1 VVSVRVRLRKLH
13 VGGRDFVWKAQICH
27 VSGEADCHRCIRL
40 RIWGAGKNCRA
51 LHADLLSKGWGSP
64 WGACATDGAYP
75 ASGDVRRVIGYALA
89 HGWDPDLV
97 GGTFVLS
104 ESEYASRFE
113 LADFLLTDRLRD
125 PEAPDPTARVVQAFE
140 RRPA

>member
-1 VVSVRVRLRKLH
+1 M
-13 VGGRDFVWKAQICH
+13 
-27 VSGEADCHRCIRL
+27 
-40 RIWGAGKNCRA
+40 
-51 LHADLLSKGWGSP
+51 
-64 WGACATDGAYP
+64 DGAYP
-75 ASGDVRRVIGYALA
+75 ALGDVRRVIGYALA